1 MPGNWTPEKK
11 AAQSKKLKQ
20 YWARRKEEERKMKRV
35 LEVKTPTVN
44 NVGFFRSVMN
54 LVKGDKNND

>member
-20 YWARRKEEERKMKRV
+20 YWARRKEEENMKRV
-35 LEVKTPTVN
+35 LEVKTPAAN